1 MHICH
6 ITTVHSATDTRIFYR
21 MCRPLATKGYRV
33 TLIARDTNLRDS
45 LVRSSSWNGR
55 LAKAGPIWR
64 VVRAL
69 QAAVA
74 AKADV
79 YHFHDPELI
88 LVGLALK
95 VLRPSAAV
103 VYDVHEDYPA
113 MMLVKH
119 WLPQPL
125 KPGIARAMHTA
136 NTVAGLS
143 LDGIVTADPGVQQ
156 DFLWATGDRT
166 LVFYNFPMLS
176 LFSEPTNLSLD
187 KVDLIYIGG
196 MSERAGT
203 FVLLDAL
210 TLLARSGLRPSV
222 RLGGYTDG
230 EAGRLAIQEGIRQ
243 RGLENQ
249 VELNGRIPQAH
260 VPTWLRGGRIG
271 LVPLQPIA
279 KFLKNI
285 PSKMFEY
292 WACGLP
298 VIASDLPPIRRFV
311 SDGKNGLLF
320 DPSSPQ
326 DLARAI
332 HWLIERPEEAE
343 AIGRHGQQQI
353 YEHWNNDH
361 QVDRLIQFY
370 ERIRRH

>member
-33 TLIARDTNLRDS
+33 TLIARDTKLRDS
-45 LVRSSSWNGR
+45 LVRLSSWNGR

-125 KPGIARAMHTA
+125 KPVIARAMHTA

-156 DFLWATGDRT
+156 DFLWASGRSNACI
-166 LVFYNFPMLS
+166 LQLS
-176 LFSEPTNLSLD
+176 N
-187 KVDLIYIGG
+187 VV
-196 MSERAGT
+196 
-203 FVLLDAL
+203 FVL
-210 TLLARSGLRPSV
+210 
-222 RLGGYTDG
+222 
-230 EAGRLAIQEGIRQ
+230 
-243 RGLENQ
+243 
-249 VELNGRIPQAH
+249 
-260 VPTWLRGGRIG
+260 
-271 LVPLQPIA
+271 
-279 KFLKNI
+279 
-285 PSKMFEY
+285 
-292 WACGLP
+292 
-298 VIASDLPPIRRFV
+298 
-311 SDGKNGLLF
+311 
-320 DPSSPQ
+320 
-326 DLARAI
+326 RAN
-332 HWLIERPEEAE
+332 ESFP
-343 AIGRHGQQQI
+343 
-353 YEHWNNDH
+353 
-361 QVDRLIQFY
+361 
-370 ERIRRH
+370 